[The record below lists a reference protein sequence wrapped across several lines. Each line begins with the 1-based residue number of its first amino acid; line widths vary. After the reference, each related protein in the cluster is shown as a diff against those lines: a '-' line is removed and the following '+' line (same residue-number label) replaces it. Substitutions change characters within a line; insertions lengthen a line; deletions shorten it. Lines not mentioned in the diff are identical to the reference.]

1 MSFATHARNRNSERL
16 IALLSAVAVLMSL
29 MAIYAAPAKAH
40 HPTTTAEVVC
50 VDEDVAISYTSTSWQ
65 NGSAHGDIRIQVSV
79 NGGDWNQVASGA
91 YNSGNGYSFS
101 GTFDAAPYVGSSIRV
116 RSIAV
121 GNWQSGAGPG
131 NGHPDATTS
140 SFNVVDNCVPDD
152 QPVNVTVSGGV
163 CEFVQGSAVGSATVT
178 INPASGATVNVYS
191 DAGLTNLVGTRTSSG
206 TVTGLA
212 PGTYYWTAT
221 AADGYD
227 LTGSASG
234 QFTIEDCT
242 PPPPP
247 SGWACVD
254 GDVVFIPD
262 ATDFDGTLYETEQ
275 DAMNDPDCTPPPPP
289 SGWACVDGDVVFIE
303 DGTDFD
309 GTLHETREEAE
320 NDPNCAPPQ
329 VGASIVVSVASTC
342 TETDGVGQGEI
353 AVTVSVDGGA
363 TVTITDENGAVV
375 GTFTAD
381 GTLTVPEGATYTW
394 VAVPSD
400 GFEFPEGFEATGTLT
415 IETCSTETPPP
426 PPDEV
431 AAAIR
436 VTVSGTCELD
446 GDEGEG
452 FIDVSLS
459 VANGATVVIRDADG
473 DVVGTV
479 TDDATLSVPE
489 GATYTWSAT
498 PNEGFEFPAGFASS
512 GSVTIERCSDPESLP
527 FTGFD
532 PMGMGLFAILLVGA
546 GITAIYK
553 APREEGA

>member
-1 MSFATHARNRNSERL
+1 MSFATYARNRNAERL

-29 MAIYAAPAKAH
+29 MAIYAAPANAH
-40 HPTTTAEVVC
+40 HPTTTASVVC
-50 VDEDVAISYTSTSWQ
+50 VGPDVAIQYTSRSWQ
-65 NGSAHGDIRIQVSV
+65 NGSGHSDIRIQVSV
-79 NGGDWNQVASGA
+79 NNGAWTQVASGA
-91 YNSGNGYSFS
+91 YTSANNYQFS
-101 GTFDAAPYVGSSIRV
+101 GTIDAESYVGQSIRV
-116 RSIAV
+116 RSWAQ
-121 GNWQSGAGPG
+121 GTWDNGSAAG
-131 NGHPDATTS
+131 NGHRDATTS
-140 SFNVVDNCVPDD
+140 SFTVVDDCDPGD

-163 CEFVQGSAVGSATVT
+163 CEVVQGSASGSVAIT
-178 INPASGATVNVYS
+178 IDPASAATVNVYS
-191 DAGLTNLVGTRTSSG
+191 DAARTNLVGSRTTSG
-206 TVTGLA
+206 TLDNLA

-221 AADGYD
+221 AATGYE
-227 LTGSASG
+227 LSGSSTG
-234 QFTIEDCT
+234 QFTIDDCT

-254 GDVVFIPD
+254 GEVEFIED
-262 ATDFDGTLYETEQ
+262 ATGFEGDLYETEQ
-275 DAMNDPDCTPPPPP
+275 EAMNDPDC
-289 SGWACVDGDVVFIE
+289 FE
-303 DGTDFD
+303 D
-309 GTLHETREEAE
+309 
-320 NDPNCAPPQ
+320 Q
-329 VGASIVVSVASTC
+329 VGASIVVTVESTC
-342 TETDGVGQGEI
+342 TLADGLGQGEI

-363 TVTITDENGAVV
+363 TVTITDESGAVV

-400 GFEFPEGFEATGTLT
+400 GFEFPEGFQATGTVT
-415 IETCSTETPPP
+415 IETCTPTTP

-431 AAAIR
+431 AASIR
-436 VTVSGTCELD
+436 VTVSGSCELD

-452 FIDVSLS
+452 FGDITLS
-459 VANGATVVIRDADG
+459 VANGATVVVRDSDG

-479 TDDATLSVPE
+479 TDDATLTVPE
-489 GATYTWSAT
+489 GATYTWQAT

>member
-1 MSFATHARNRNSERL
+1 MSFAIHARNRNAERL
-16 IALLSAVAVLMSL
+16 TALVSAVALLMSL

-40 HPTTTAEVVC
+40 HPTTTASVVC
-50 VDEDVAISYTSTSWQ
+50 VGPDVAIQYTSTSWQ
-65 NGSAHGDIRIQVSV
+65 NGSSHNDIRIQISV
-79 NGGDWNQVASGA
+79 NGGNWTQVASGA
-91 YNSGNGYSFS
+91 YNQANGYTFS
-101 GTFDAAPYVGSSIRV
+101 GTIPADSYVGDSVRV
-116 RSIAV
+116 RSWAQ
-121 GNWQSGAGPG
+121 GTWTNGAAAG
-131 NGHPDATTS
+131 NGHRDATTG
-140 SFNVVDNCVPDD
+140 SFTVVDACDPGD

-163 CEFVQGSAVGSATVT
+163 CEVVQGSAAGSATIT

-191 DAGLTNLVGTRTSSG
+191 DAGLTSLVDTRTSSG

-221 AADGYD
+221 AADGYE
-227 LTGSASG
+227 LTGSGSG

-247 SGWACVD
+247 AGWACVD
-254 GDVVFIPD
+254 EEVVFIED
-262 ATDFDGTLYETEQ
+262 ATDFEGTLYETEQ

-289 SGWACVDGDVVFIE
+289 PSGWVCQNGDVSFME
-303 DGTDFD
+303 DATGYE
-309 GTLHETREEAE
+309 GTLYDTEEEAA
-320 NDPNCAPPQ
+320 NDPDCAE
-329 VGASIVVSVASTC
+329 VAASIVVSVTSSC
-342 TETDGVGQGEI
+342 TVNDGVGQGEI
-353 AVTVSVDGGA
+353 NVIVSVDGGA
-363 TVTITDENGAVV
+363 TVTITDESGAVV
-375 GTFTAD
+375 GTFTSD
-381 GTLTVPEGATYTW
+381 GTLAVPEGATYTW

-400 GFEFPEGFEATGTLT
+400 GFEFPEGFAATGTVT
-415 IETCSTETPPP
+415 IETCTPTTP

-431 AAAIR
+431 MAAIR
-436 VTVSGTCELD
+436 VTVSGSCELD

-452 FIDVSLS
+452 FIDVTLS
-459 VANGATVVIRDADG
+459 VANGATVVVRDADG

-498 PNEGFEFPAGFASS
+498 PSEGFEFPAGFASS
-512 GSVTIERCSDPESLP
+512 GSVTIERCSDPETLP

-546 GITAIYK
+546 GITAIYR